1 MYFTKLQLIGLSTVN
16 LPIVDALPTD
26 PYILTNAEG
35 LGPPE
40 VDVSIQNTLNA
51 GGFYQGRRPQSR
63 EIVLRVGLNPDFGIG
78 QTAADLRTELYGL
91 LTPGYLDNVTVR
103 IMDVTTVL
111 ATTVGYIKKLEIV
124 PFNAEPEVQI
134 TIACVE
140 QYLQA
145 PSFLYVAPDSK
156 SAPVID
162 NTGTAPAGFRME
174 ITFTS
179 NVTNWTLSHASGAKM
194 ELTYSFLS
202 GDILT
207 IDTRPGYRGIWLKRG
222 LSTTNIIYALS
233 ADSIWFM
240 LHGGENTF
248 ATSSSAFNWGDVYY
262 RPQYWGV

>member
-1 MYFTKLQLIGLSTVN
+1 MYYTKVQLIGLSTVD
-16 LPIVDALPTD
+16 LPIINVDTVD

-63 EIVLRVGLNPDFGIG
+63 EVVLRVGLNPNFSVG

-91 LTPGYLDNVTVR
+91 LTPGYLDNVTIR
-103 IMDVTTVL
+103 IMNEATVL
-111 ATTVGYIKKLEIV
+111 ATTVGYVKKLEIV

-134 TIACVE
+134 TIACIE
-140 QYLQA
+140 LYFQA
-145 PSFLYVAPDSK
+145 PSLLYVSPTVK

-162 NTGTAPAGFRME
+162 NVGTAPAGFYMK
-174 ITFTS
+174 IVFTS
-179 NVTNWTLSHASGAKM
+179 NVTNWTLSHVSGAKM
-194 ELTYSFLS
+194 QLTYSFLTN
-202 GDILT
+202 DELV
-207 IDTRPGYRGIWLKRG
+207 IDTRPGYRGVWLKRG
-222 LSTTNIIYALS
+222 LATTNIIYALS